1 MQLIDRYIFR
11 QTATAFLLTLVS
23 LTATVWITQA
33 LSRFDLVA
41 SKGQTLLVF
50 LSLTVL
56 VLPLFISVIAPVSIF
71 IATIYVLNRL
81 NADSELPVLN
91 AAGCGPWRI
100 AAPFVWLGVL
110 VTLLVG
116 GINIYFMPASLS
128 QMRVLVTQIRTD
140 LISNIVQPG
149 RFTSPEKGLMFHI
162 RDRRPDGVL
171 LGLLLHDDRNPE
183 QRLTYLAEYGRIV
196 QSGNQTLL
204 VMKTGTIQRR
214 RETAETTQIVTFDSY
229 VVDLSQLD
237 NKNETPVYEPQERST
252 AYLFA
257 PDPDDLYF
265 QRWPGRF
272 RTELHE
278 RLSGPLY
285 ALVFVF
291 IALATVSFAR
301 TTRQG
306 RGLAV
311 VLAALLGLGAR
322 FIGYGLSGMAASRP
336 WMGVFVYLFPLAII
350 GVCAGIALHLI
361 RIDKPRAQLA
371 RHAAI
376 LLDRLLPMRLRE
388 G

>member
-1 MQLIDRYIFR
+1 MQLINRYILR
-11 QTATAFLLTLVS
+11 QTLTAFLLTLVS

-41 SKGQTLLVF
+41 SKGQTFGIF

-91 AAGCGPWRI
+91 AAGCGPWHI
-100 AAPFVWLGVL
+100 MAPFVWLGL
-110 VTLLVG
+110 AVTAVVAA
-116 GINIYFMPASLS
+116 INLYLMPASLS
-128 QMRVLVTQIRTD
+128 QMRVLITEIRTD

-149 RFTSPEKGLMFHI
+149 RFTSPEEGLMFHI
-162 RDRRPDGVL
+162 RDRDPDGML
-171 LGLLLHDDRNPE
+171 RGLLLHDGRNPE
-183 QRLTYLAEYGRIV
+183 QKLTYLAEYGRIV
-196 QSGNQTLL
+196 DSNEGTVL

-214 RETAETTQIVTFDSY
+214 REKAENTQIVTFDSY
-229 VVDLSQLD
+229 AVDLSQLE
-237 NKNETPVYEPQERST
+237 NKEKEPVYEPQERNT
-252 AYLFA
+252 LYLFN
-257 PDPDDLYF
+257 PSPDDHYF
-265 QRWPGRF
+265 RRWPGRF

-285 ALVFVF
+285 PMVFVF

-306 RGLAV
+306 RGLAI
-311 VLAALLGLGAR
+311 VLAALLALGAR
-322 FIGYGLSGMAASRP
+322 FIGYGFSGMTASQP
-336 WMGVFVYLFPLAII
+336 WMAVFVYLFPLSVI
-350 GVCAGIALHLI
+350 GFCAAIALNLV
-361 RIDKPRAQLA
+361 RIDKLRANAA
-371 RHAAI
+371 RHIAI
-376 LLDRLLPMRLRE
+376 LVDRIVPMRLRE